1 MGMPRLVERLSRAA
15 PGVKVGT
22 LPLLGELWV

>member
-1 MGMPRLVERLSRAA
+1 MGMPNVVERLSRAA